1 MASDPNKPL
10 LRVMPDA
17 QPEPR
22 PVGKPRPLPRA
33 NPFPIEIQTEKF
45 LPKFDRLRDVLAGD
59 PEGLNLRA
67 DPTALAPERLLVF
80 EVRGAVSAFADAIKK
95 VEGLE
100 WIDEEE
106 IDAEEGDNNP
116 VAYLLVPDVVALR
129 SIESLWR
136 RWQRGETLETGW
148 TPWRDVFSL
157 LKNLRPWGPQDRIDP
172 YDAQIL
178 AEEIKERADEEY
190 IRLEVE
196 LVFREND
203 QRAVEIEQ
211 MLVADV
217 QLRQGRLINQSRI
230 KEIAYHAVLV
240 ELPITAIRD
249 IIALTGLAGIDP
261 VMHIRPQSIAST
273 VEVADSEEDE
283 STIEAA
289 PLGEPVLALLDG
301 VPLAR
306 HRLLE
311 HHLVV
316 DDVFGL
322 EPASL
327 VADRKHGTAMASLIV
342 HGDRNRK
349 ELPILRRIH
358 VVPVMAARNAG
369 TDEEFPGDR
378 LIVDMIYT
386 AIRAMREGIDAAAPG
401 VLIVNLSLGNPRQVF
416 HGRLSAWAKLLDRLA
431 YHYGILFV
439 ISAGNATD
447 RFTVPGFATRTAFE
461 DAEIGE
467 GDTVNPRSVAVLGG
481 LAAVMGERKIISP
494 AESVNGVTV
503 GGWNSDAV
511 PYHERQAARALI
523 DPYPEVSISNP
534 SSRLGPGY
542 LLAVKPEILMPAARE
557 RLQVFTN
564 GGPQIEVKPA
574 GPQRPA
580 GLRVAAPP
588 RDGRE
593 DEGYTN
599 GTSAAAAL
607 ASRTCHRI
615 HDALEA
621 AYGDAFLALPHRE
634 RAVLLKA
641 LLAHT
646 ARWPPDTASFIKQ
659 TLGPED
665 NKQHV
670 RQKDN
675 IRRFLGYGIVDADTA
690 VACAGD
696 RATFWAA
703 GMVREKE
710 IVRVPIPIP
719 QVINGRAQPH
729 AITATVAWFAPMH
742 VGNKAYRSVRLKLL
756 KPDELGILGLK
767 ASSAQPDLNQSN
779 RGTLFNQRWEG
790 NKAPAVS
797 GDMVLRLNIQREPD
811 QAGMRIDD
819 PIPFGL
825 AVTLEMPG
833 VVEIYE
839 QVRQRLAVQPQA
851 RTR

>member
-1 MASDPNKPL
+1 M
-10 LRVMPDA
+10 
-17 QPEPR
+17 
-22 PVGKPRPLPRA
+22 
-33 NPFPIEIQTEKF
+33 
-45 LPKFDRLRDVLAGD
+45 LARD
-59 PEGLNLRA
+59 PEGLSLRA
-67 DPTALAPERLLVF
+67 DPAALAPERLLVF
-80 EVRGAVSAFADAIKK
+80 EVRGAVSAFANAIKK

-100 WIDEEE
+100 WVDEEE
-106 IDAEEGDNNP
+106 IAAEEGDRNP
-116 VAYLLVPDVVALR
+116 VAYLLVPDVAALR

-148 TPWRDVFSL
+148 KPWRDVFSL
-157 LKNLRPWGPQDRIDP
+157 LKVLRPWGPQDRVDP
-172 YDAQIL
+172 VDARTL
-178 AEEIKERADEEY
+178 AEEIEERAEEEL
-190 IRLEVE
+190 IRLEIE

-203 QRAVEIEQ
+203 QRADEVEQ
-211 MLVADV
+211 TLVADV
-217 QLRQGRLINQSRI
+217 QLKQGQLISRSRI

-240 ELPITAIRD
+240 ELPITEVRD
-249 IIALTGLAGIDP
+249 IIALTGLAAIDP

-273 VEVADSEEDE
+273 VEVADSEQDG
-283 STIEAA
+283 SSIETS
-289 PLGEPVLALLDG
+289 PLGEPILALLDG

-311 HHLVV
+311 RHLVV

-322 EPASL
+322 EPNSI

-349 ELPILRRIH
+349 ESPILRRIH
-358 VVPVMAARNAG
+358 VVPVMSARNAG
-369 TDEEFPGDR
+369 AYDEFPGNR

-386 AIRAMREGIDAAAPG
+386 AVRGMREGNDAAAPG
-401 VLIVNLSLGNPRQVF
+401 VLIVNISLGNTRQAF

-439 ISAGNATD
+439 ISAGNAD
-447 RFTVPGFATRTAFE
+447 RFVVPGFATRMAFE
-461 DAEIGE
+461 DAKMKD
-467 GDTVNPRSVAVLGG
+467 GDTVNPRSTAVLGG
-481 LAAVMGERKIISP
+481 LAAVMGERRIISP

-511 PYHERQAARALI
+511 PPHQRQAAQTLI

-542 LLAVKPEILMPAARE
+542 LLAVKPDILMPGARE
-557 RLQVFTN
+557 RLLVI
-564 GGPQIEVKPA
+564 GSGVSQIEVKPA

-580 GLRVAAPP
+580 GLKVAAPP
-588 RDGRE
+588 RDGQE
-593 DEGYTN
+593 CEGYTN
-599 GTSAAAAL
+599 GSSAAAAL

-646 ARWPPDTASFIKQ
+646 ARWPIDTSALIKG
-659 TLGPED
+659 TLDPTG
-665 NKQHV
+665 KKYHGH
-670 RQKDN
+670 QKDDV
-675 IRRFLGYGIVDADTA
+675 RRFLGYGIVDGDSA
-690 VACAGD
+690 VACADD
-696 RATFWAA
+696 RATFWVA
-703 GMVREKE
+703 GEVREKE
-710 IVRVPIPIP
+710 VVRVSIPIP
-719 QVINGRAQPH
+719 TAISGKARAH
-729 AITATVAWFAPMH
+729 SFAATLAWFTPTH
-742 VGNKAYRSVRLKLL
+742 VGAKAYRAVRLLL
-756 KPDELGILGLK
+756 VDDEKIESLGVSK
-767 ASSAQPDLNQSN
+767 ASSQPDSRQGNK
-779 RGTLFNQRWEG
+779 GTLISRRWEG
-790 NKAPAVS
+790 SKSPNVV
-797 GDMVLRLNIQREPD
+797 DDTTITLRVQREPD
-811 QAGMRIDD
+811 VPGMRTDD

-839 QVRQRLAVQPQA
+839 EVRQRLAVQPKV

>member
-1 MASDPNKPL
+1 M
-10 LRVMPDA
+10 
-17 QPEPR
+17 
-22 PVGKPRPLPRA
+22 
-33 NPFPIEIQTEKF
+33 
-45 LPKFDRLRDVLAGD
+45 
-59 PEGLNLRA
+59 RA

-80 EVRGAVSAFADAIKK
+80 EVKGAVSAFANAINK

-106 IDAEEGDNNP
+106 IAAEEGDKNP
-116 VAYLLVPDVVALR
+116 VAYLLVPDVAALR

-136 RWQRGETLETGW
+136 RWQRGEAFETGW
-148 TPWRDVFSL
+148 TPWRDVFNL
-157 LKNLRPWGPQDRIDP
+157 LKDLRPWGPQDRVDP
-172 YDAQIL
+172 VDARTL
-178 AEEIKERADEEY
+178 VEEIEERADEELL
-190 IRLEVE
+190 RLEIE

-203 QRAVEIEQ
+203 QQAVEAEQ
-211 MLVADV
+211 TLIVGV
-217 QLRQGRLINQSRI
+217 QLRQGQLINRSRI

-240 ELPITAIRD
+240 ELPVTAVRD
-249 IIALTGLAGIDP
+249 IIALAGLAGIDQ

-273 VEVADSEEDE
+273 VEVADSEQD
-283 STIEAA
+283 SSPIEAG
-289 PLGEPVLALLDG
+289 PLGEPILALLDG

-311 HHLVV
+311 RHLVV

-322 EPASL
+322 EPTSI

-342 HGDRNRK
+342 HGDRNRN
-349 ELPILRRIH
+349 ESPILRRIH
-358 VVPVMAARNAG
+358 VVPVVSATNAG
-369 TDEEFPGDR
+369 ADEEFPGDR
-378 LIVDMIYT
+378 LIVDVIYT
-386 AIRAMREGIDAAAPG
+386 AVRMMREGIDAAAPD
-401 VLIVNLSLGNPRQVF
+401 VLIVNLSLGNPRQAF

-439 ISAGNATD
+439 ISAGNITD
-447 RFTVPGFATRTAFE
+447 RFSVPGFATRTAFE
-461 DAEIGE
+461 DAEMIE
-467 GDTVNPRSVAVLGG
+467 GDAANPRSFAVLSG

-511 PYHERQAARALI
+511 PPHERQAARALI
-523 DPYPEVSISNP
+523 DPYPEVPISNP

-542 LLAVKPEILMPAARE
+542 LLAVKPDILMPAARE
-557 RLQVFTN
+557 RLLVFTN

-580 GLRVAAPP
+580 GLKVAAPP
-588 RDGRE
+588 RDGLE

-621 AYGDAFLALPHRE
+621 AYGDIFLALPHRE

-646 ARWPPDTASFIKQ
+646 ARWPSDTASFIKQ
-659 TLGPED
+659 TLGPAD
-665 NKQHV
+665 NRQHV

-675 IRRFLGYGIVDADTA
+675 IRRFLGYGIVDADAA

-729 AITATVAWFAPMH
+729 AIAATVAWFSPAH

-767 ASSAQPDLNQSN
+767 GSSAQPDLNQSN
-779 RGTLFNQRWEG
+779 RGTLFSQRWEG
-790 NKAPAVS
+790 SKAPAVS

-811 QAGMRIDD
+811 QAGMQIDD

-839 QVRQRLAVQPQA
+839 QVKQRLAVQSQV